1 MSSSAV
7 QHDVPRR
14 WRAPVTRVVNN
25 LDPRCLK
32 IPDIV
37 DLSGI
42 YDPRVTFGVATGR
55 LQYTART
62 PFPPGSRGFLYYH
75 RETVKA
81 ACAGEIRFRV
91 VDVGSPSASAADLF
105 ASGRDLLDYTGY
117 RPWRIHLT
125 QLYTAQ
131 RYDPIRRLLLSQGL
145 ISAAQDREA
154 ENQFSGV
161 SLAQRPGRSTIID
174 RISDTFVIQL
184 PAVTL
189 NLAFIH
195 DEGFVPSTPTMFEV
209 SWRERHEPDTA
220 NASAAPWRV
229 YKGHAV
235 VRFELERVQRTENYF
250 KVKMGEVV
258 LVLRILELLDPLDP
272 DGAPFCLPEGG
283 DFVQAQ
289 VPGRYWRMP
298 LDRAR
303 KLGIITPS
311 SFKILEDL
319 YLHSGG
325 VSLGTSLEC
334 KPVYMSLVDGSH
346 GKENEDK
353 RVEVVPFIGAND
365 LENGLRLV
373 DMWYA
378 EPPES
383 AEEQVGKTWIEL
395 WEIA

>member
-1 MSSSAV
+1 MSPRAYSALRRAVQHVRFSGSSTPKRTPGFLVNQGTFHSCSLNTISTPRKTRGTIQPFRPMSSSAL
-7 QHDVPRR
+7 QHDVTVPRR
-14 WRAPVTRVVNN
+14 WRAPVTRVLNN

-32 IPDIV
+32 ISDIV
-37 DLSGI
+37 DLSGLNE
-42 YDPRVTFGVATGR
+42 PRVTFGVATGR
-55 LQYTART
+55 LTYFSKN
-62 PFPPGSRGFLYYH
+62 PFPPGSRGFFYYH
-75 RETVKA
+75 SRPGQA

-91 VDVGSPSASAADLF
+91 VDVGSPSPSAADLF

-154 ENQFSGV
+154 ENQLSGV

-195 DEGFVPSTPTMFEV
+195 NEGFIPSTPTMFKV
-209 SWRERHEPDTA
+209 FWRGRHEPDTVDPSD
-220 NASAAPWRV
+220 ASWRV
-229 YKGHAV
+229 YEGHAV
-235 VRFELERVQRTENYF
+235 VRFELQRVLRTENYF

-289 VPGRYWRMP
+289 VPGQYWRMP

-311 SFKILEDL
+311 SFKTLEDL
-319 YLHSGG
+319 YLRESPPIEA
-325 VSLGTSLEC
+325 SSTS
-334 KPVYMSLVDGSH
+334 
-346 GKENEDK
+346 
-353 RVEVVPFIGAND
+353 
-365 LENGLRLV
+365 
-373 DMWYA
+373 
-378 EPPES
+378 S
-383 AEEQVGKTWIEL
+383 AQ
-395 WEIA
+395 